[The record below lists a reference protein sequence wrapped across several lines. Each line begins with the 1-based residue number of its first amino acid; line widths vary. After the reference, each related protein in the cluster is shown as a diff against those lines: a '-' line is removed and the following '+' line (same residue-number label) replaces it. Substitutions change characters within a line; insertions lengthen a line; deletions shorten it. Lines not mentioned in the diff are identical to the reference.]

1 MRTTI
6 HRTIVIG
13 LALLL
18 VLGLSPQLAPPVSA
32 TGLWYS
38 SLYPADWYPG
48 YTDGSGRFLQDFSY
62 AGYHRGED
70 PIPDNPPGKTYDV
83 TQAPYNADN
92 TGATDATSAI
102 QAALDDAGDAGGGI
116 VFLPA
121 GTYKVK
127 PQGTNDYSLLI
138 DKSNV
143 VLRGVGAGA
152 DDTRIYNDE
161 TNMRARSVILARPE
175 AYSTYV
181 KWWTETPGEEIQ
193 TTSITQEVPEMSTVI
208 PVSSV
213 SNYSVGD
220 WIVLHSD
227 VTQDFIDELA
237 MTDIW
242 NAYFEEMTFYR
253 QVTAI
258 DTVNKTLTIDI
269 PTRFKM
275 KTRDNARVYK
285 SVNSSIK
292 EVGVERLGIG
302 MRENLTSG
310 TGDQDY
316 TVSGTGA
323 YEMHTAH
330 AVSFNMV
337 VNGWVRNVQS
347 YKPAGNTNHDISLL
361 SNGVNV
367 QYSRS
372 VTVDHCYFGKPQYE
386 GGGGN
391 GYLFRIVRSQEV
403 LVSHSSAKHGRH
415 NYAIVGMSASGNV
428 LYDNKTDTGRLSS
441 ETHGWMSAANLFDNM
456 RVINTFLTAT
466 NHGTK
471 GSSSNGQGQTTTQTV
486 FWNTLGDS
494 YQSGQSYII
503 KSQQYGWGY
512 IIGTRGA
519 ANAAQ
524 AVTTDAGT
532 APTDF
537 VEGIGEGDTMAVPSL
552 YIDQLNK
559 RLSAPRVKYA
569 ETFDDMTTGSSPAG
583 LTAVTTGGTV
593 TVANVPSATNK
604 SVKLTDSSASEGVR
618 VSKNFAPIATTVKL
632 QFNVMLDSTGH
643 LTYYKLWSGSTEA
656 VRIRTSGTSIEVENN
671 GGSYT
676 ALRSY
681 GANTWYTIKVVAN
694 PATDKYDIYIN
705 NKLEGSQLGFVN
717 TVSDIDSFSAQSHTS
732 DTGYTSYL
740 DDLTLYAESFD
751 STATSS
757 APPGWTTDT
766 GGGTVQVKAVP
777 SGTNKSIELRDTNSS
792 DIVKAYKTF
801 PSQTGKVTA
810 EFKLMFPA
818 TGNSNYV
825 TLYDGSTEAVRL
837 RTIGSDLQYMYGG
850 SETTLQSYS
859 PNTWYTIK
867 LVANPAT
874 DKCDVYIDGVLVG
887 SQLNFRNAASGID
900 RLDFRSHSTH
910 TNYYGYLDD
919 VLIHY

>member
-6 HRTIVIG
+6 HRTLVFG

-18 VLGLSPQLAPPVSA
+18 ALGALPRLAPTASA
-32 TGLWYS
+32 TGPWYS

-48 YTDGSGRFLQDFSY
+48 YTDAQGRFLQDFSY

-102 QAALDDAGDAGGGI
+102 QAALDDAGDAGGGV

-127 PQGTNDYSLLI
+127 PQGTNDYALLI

-143 VLRGVGAGA
+143 VLRGVGA
-152 DDTRIYNDE
+152 DDTLLYNDE
-161 TNMRARSVILARPE
+161 TNMHNRSVVLARPE
-175 AYSTYV
+175 AYTTYV
-181 KWWTETPGEEIQ
+181 KWWTETPGEEID
-193 TTSITQEVPEMSTVI
+193 TTLLTQDVPEMSTVI

-213 SNYSVGD
+213 SSYSVGD
-220 WIVLHSD
+220 WVVLHAD

-237 MTDIW
+237 MTDYW
-242 NAYFEEMTFYR
+242 NPYFEEMTFYR

-269 PTRFKM
+269 PTRFKI

-285 SVNSSIK
+285 SVNASIK

-310 TGDQDY
+310 TADGDY
-316 TVSGTGA
+316 AVPGTGG
-323 YEMHTAH
+323 YEMHLAH
-330 AVSFNMV
+330 AISYDMV
-337 VNGWVRNVQS
+337 VNGWVRHVQA
-347 YKPAGNTNHDISLL
+347 YKPAGNTHKDIKLL
-361 SNGVNV
+361 SSGVNV
-367 QYSRS
+367 QYSRN
-372 VTVDHCYFGKPQYE
+372 VTVDHCYFGKPEYE
-386 GGGGN
+386 GAGGN
-391 GYLFRIVRSQEV
+391 GYMFRIVRSQEV
-403 LVSHSSAKHGRH
+403 LVSHSSAKDGRH

-428 LYDNKTDTGRLSS
+428 LYDNKTDTARLST

-456 RVINTFLTAT
+456 RVINTFMTAT
-466 NHGTK
+466 NHHDSGR
-471 GSSSNGQGQTTTQTV
+471 SANGQGQTTTQTV

-519 ANAAQ
+519 ANAVQ
-524 AVTTDAGT
+524 AVTTDDGT
-532 APTDF
+532 APIDF
-537 VEGIGEGDTMAVPSL
+537 VEGEGEGDTMAVPSL
-552 YIDQLNK
+552 YMDQLSK
-559 RLSAPRVKYA
+559 RLSAPRVNYA
-569 ETFDDMTTGSSPAG
+569 ETFDGMTTGSAPTG
-583 LTAVTTGGTV
+583 LNAIVDGGTV

-604 SVKLTDSSASEGVR
+604 SVKLTDSSASEGVK

-632 QFNVMLDSTGH
+632 QFNVMFNSTGH
-643 LTYYKLWSGSTEA
+643 LNYYKLMSGSTAA
-656 VRIRTSGTSIEVENN
+656 VFLRTTGTSIQALDS
-671 GGSYT
+671 GGTYT
-676 ALRSY
+676 TLRSFN
-681 GANTWYTIKVVAN
+681 ANTWYTIKLVAN
-694 PATDKYDIYIN
+694 PATDKYDVYIN
-705 NKLEGSQLGFVN
+705 NKLEGSQLGFAN
-717 TVSDIDSFSAQSHTS
+717 AVSDIDSFAAQSHSS
-732 DTGYTSYL
+732 DSGYTSYL

-751 STATSS
+751 SAATSS

-801 PSQTGKVTA
+801 PSQTGTVTA

-818 TGNSNYV
+818 TGSSNYV
-825 TLYDGSTEAVRL
+825 TLYDGSTEAVRF
-837 RTIGSDLQYMYGG
+837 RTIGSDMQYMYSGT
-850 SETTLQSYS
+850 ETTLQSYS

-887 SQLNFRNAASGID
+887 SQLNFRNAASGLD
-900 RLDFRSHSTH
+900 RFDFRSHSTH
-910 TNYYGYLDD
+910 ANYYGYLDD